1 VNAPPP
7 DEHGR
12 LFWVC
17 LAAGWTVMTAGV
29 GGAIA
34 NGESTDPPALALWL
48 AGSLVAHD
56 LVVAPA
62 VFLVGMTLRR
72 SVPAWARALVQG
84 GLIVT
89 GVLAVYSIPLLGGF
103 GRDAGNPSILP
114 RAYGTGLLVAVASV
128 WAGVAILLALAWRAR
143 RRAD

>member
-1 VNAPPP
+1 MSDTAPN
-7 DEHGR
+7 EHGR

-17 LAAGWTVMTAGV
+17 LAAGWAVMAVGV
-29 GGAIA
+29 GGAIV
-34 NGESTDPPALALWL
+34 NGGSTDPPALALWL

-56 LVVAPA
+56 LVVAPVVFVVGIA
-62 VFLVGMTLRR
+62 VRR

-89 GVLAVYSIPLLGGF
+89 GVLALYSIPLLGGF

-114 RAYGTGLLVAVASV
+114 RAYGPGLLVALGTV
-128 WAGVAILLALAWRAR
+128 WAAVGILLAWAWRAR